1 MHKIN
6 LLASIL
12 ILALTGLFL
21 ALPGAAQQP
30 AASDEE
36 PPAYVE
42 QPPVVATQEHPVMV
56 LIGSSVTS
64 DSNVFHLPASADPQA
79 VVGRPAK
86 SDRVSTTYAGLRLDK
101 PYAQQRFLLDV
112 TETAYR
118 YDNFSFLDFNALQ
131 YQGAWQWHVTPRVS
145 GTLAAD
151 RTEALVN
158 YTDFRDPSTRNVR
171 TVQNRSL
178 SMDAWLF
185 GGWHLVGAATQQ
197 AAKNS
202 VSFVQL
208 GSFRVTGGEGGVK
221 YVAGSGSSVTFN
233 LRSVAGHFTDRAADP
248 VTLLDDGFRRSESEL
263 LATWIVTGKSTLDGR
278 LARVD
283 YHSSHFAERDFTGS
297 AARLAYRWMPT
308 ARLSLNLA
316 MSQDLQPWQD
326 SFASYRVDKR
336 LSFGPRWQLGAKTA
350 LAITLDHAAFDFRN
364 PVVPFAAPQRRDA
377 LRSAQLALDWQLLR
391 NVSVKASL
399 QRSLYTSTDP
409 AVPFDA
415 TVATLDASLMF

>member
-1 MHKIN
+1 MNKIN
-6 LLASIL
+6 LMAPVLAW
-12 ILALTGLFL
+12 TGLSL
-21 ALPGAAQQP
+21 ALPAAAQQP
-30 AASDEE
+30 AASDDEE
-36 PPAYVE
+36 PPAYVQ
-42 QPPVVATQEHPVMV
+42 QPPTVAVQEHPVMV
-56 LIGSSVTS
+56 LIGSSVIW
-64 DSNVFHLPASADPQA
+64 DSNVFHLPPSADPQA
-79 VVGRPAK
+79 LLGRPAK
-86 SDRVSTTYAGLRLDK
+86 SDRISTVYAGLRLDK

-131 YQGAWQWHVTPRVS
+131 YQGAWQWHFTPRVS
-145 GTLAAD
+145 GTLAGD

-158 YTDFRDPSTRNVR
+158 YTDFRNTSQRNVR
-171 TVQNRSL
+171 TVQNNSL
-178 SMDAWLF
+178 SMDAWMF
-185 GGWHLVGAATQQ
+185 GGWHLVGATTRQ
-197 AAKNS
+197 AATNS

-221 YVAGSGSSVTFN
+221 YVAGSGSSMTFN
-233 LRSVAGHFTDRAADP
+233 LRSVAGHFTDRTADP

-263 LATWIVTGKSTLDGR
+263 LVTWSASGKSTLDGR

-283 YHSSHFAERDFTGS
+283 YHSSHFAERDFTGA
-297 AARLAYRWMPT
+297 AARLAYRWTPT
-308 ARLSLNLA
+308 AKLSLNLA

-326 SFASYRVDKR
+326 TYASYRVDKR

-350 LAITLDHAAFDFRN
+350 LAMTLERAAFDFRN
-364 PVVPFAAPQRRDA
+364 PVVAFAAPRRDA

-391 NVSVKASL
+391 NVSLKASL

-409 AVPFDA
+409 TVPFDA